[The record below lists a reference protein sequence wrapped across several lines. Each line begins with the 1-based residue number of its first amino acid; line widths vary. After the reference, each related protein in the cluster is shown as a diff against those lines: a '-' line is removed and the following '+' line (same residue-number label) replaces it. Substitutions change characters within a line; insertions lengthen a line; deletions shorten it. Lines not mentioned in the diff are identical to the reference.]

1 MEKLLVSPVLLT
13 SEYYASTS
21 TESWKDNL
29 SVAIDSRSSASS
41 LTSETCVYLSTSS
54 YDMSSVFLLTLPI
67 CISVWFVIEI
77 LMY

>member
-1 MEKLLVSPVLLT
+1 MAWMEKLLVSPVLLT

-41 LTSETCVYLSTSS
+41 LTSETVYLSTSS

-67 CISVWFVIEI
+67 RTSVWSAIDS
-77 LMY
+77 